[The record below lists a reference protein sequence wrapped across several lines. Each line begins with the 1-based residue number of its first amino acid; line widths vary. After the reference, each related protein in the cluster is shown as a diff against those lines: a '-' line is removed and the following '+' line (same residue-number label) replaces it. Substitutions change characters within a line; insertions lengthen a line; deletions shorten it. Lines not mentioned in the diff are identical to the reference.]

1 MKKEEMQM
9 RNTRRQKSGKNN
21 KKKVIITSLV
31 GLALVAGGSYVYFQS
46 HFLPTTKVNG
56 VSVGWLNVNAA
67 EEKLAQV
74 NQTEE
79 VVVQTGTKEEKFNF
93 LKIPIGSKF
102 LKDHL
107 HSSKVKL
114 PLNEAFKKN

>member
-79 VVVQTGTKEEKFNF
+79 VVVQTGTKEEKIQLLKNTNWIKNF
-93 LKIPIGSKF
+93 
-102 LKDHL
+102 
-107 HSSKVKL
+107 
-114 PLNEAFKKN
+114 

>member
-1 MKKEEMQM
+1 M
-9 RNTRRQKSGKNN
+9 RNTRRQKNQEKIIKKESNYYFFGWTSSGCWE
-21 KKKVIITSLV
+21 
-31 GLALVAGGSYVYFQS
+31 GSYVYFQS
-46 HFLPTTKVNG
+46 HFLPTTKSKWSFCRLVKCKCCRRK
-56 VSVGWLNVNAA
+56 
-67 EEKLAQV
+67 KLAQV

-79 VVVQTGTKEEKFNF
+79 VVVQTGTKRR
-93 LKIPIGSKF
+93 KIQLPKNTNWIKKIF

>member
-46 HFLPTTKVNG
+46 HFLPTTKVN
-56 VSVGWLNVNAA
+56 
-67 EEKLAQV
+67 
-74 NQTEE
+74 
-79 VVVQTGTKEEKFNF
+79 
-93 LKIPIGSKF
+93 
-102 LKDHL
+102 
-107 HSSKVKL
+107 
-114 PLNEAFKKN
+114 

>member
-1 MKKEEMQM
+1 M
-9 RNTRRQKSGKNN
+9 RNTRRQKSGK
-21 KKKVIITSLV
+21 IIKESNYYFFGWTSSGCWGQLC
-31 GLALVAGGSYVYFQS
+31 LFSKSL
-46 HFLPTTKVNG
+46 LPTTKVNG

>member
-1 MKKEEMQM
+1 MLGQLCLFS
-9 RNTRRQKSGKNN
+9 KS
-21 KKKVIITSLV
+21 L
-31 GLALVAGGSYVYFQS
+31 
-46 HFLPTTKVNG
+46 LPTTKVNG

-93 LKIPIGSKF
+93 LKIPIGSKI

>member
-1 MKKEEMQM
+1 M
-9 RNTRRQKSGKNN
+9 RNTRRQKSGK
-21 KKKVIITSLV
+21 IIKESNYYFFGWTSSSCWGQLC
-31 GLALVAGGSYVYFQS
+31 LFSKSL
-46 HFLPTTKVNG
+46 LPTTKVNG

-102 LKDHL
+102 LKTIYT
-107 HSSKVKL
+107 V
-114 PLNEAFKKN
+114 AR

>member
-1 MKKEEMQM
+1 M

-31 GLALVAGGSYVYFQS
+31 GLALVLGQLCLFSKS
-46 HFLPTTKVNG
+46 LLPTTKVNG

-93 LKIPIGSKF
+93 LKIPIGSKI
-102 LKDHL
+102 
-107 HSSKVKL
+107 
-114 PLNEAFKKN
+114 FKRPFTQ

>member
-1 MKKEEMQM
+1 MLGQLCLFS
-9 RNTRRQKSGKNN
+9 KS
-21 KKKVIITSLV
+21 L
-31 GLALVAGGSYVYFQS
+31 
-46 HFLPTTKVNG
+46 LPTTKVNG

-79 VVVQTGTKEEKFNF
+79 VVVQTGTKEEKIQLPKNTNWIKNF
-93 LKIPIGSKF
+93 
-102 LKDHL
+102 KDHL

>member
-1 MKKEEMQM
+1 M
-9 RNTRRQKSGKNN
+9 
-21 KKKVIITSLV
+21 V
-31 GLALVAGGSYVYFQS
+31 GLALVAGGQLCLFSKS
-46 HFLPTTKVNG
+46 LLPTTKVNG

-93 LKIPIGSKF
+93 LKIPIGSKIF
-102 LKDHL
+102 KDHL

>member
-74 NQTEE
+74 
-79 VVVQTGTKEEKFNF
+79 KDFF
-93 LKIPIGSKF
+93 LF
-102 LKDHL
+102 LRFSVWGFQH
-107 HSSKVKL
+107 
-114 PLNEAFKKN
+114 

>member
-1 MKKEEMQM
+1 M
-9 RNTRRQKSGKNN
+9 
-21 KKKVIITSLV
+21 V

-79 VVVQTGTKEEKFNF
+79 VVVQTGQKKKKFNF
-93 LKIPIGSKF
+93 LKNTNWI
-102 LKDHL
+102 
-107 HSSKVKL
+107 
-114 PLNEAFKKN
+114 KNF

>member
-1 MKKEEMQM
+1 M
-9 RNTRRQKSGKNN
+9 
-21 KKKVIITSLV
+21 V
-31 GLALVAGGSYVYFQS
+31 GLALVAGAVMFISKS
-46 HFLPTTKVNG
+46 LLPTTKVNG

-79 VVVQTGTKEEKFNF
+79 VVVQTGTKEEKIQLPKNTNWI
-93 LKIPIGSKF
+93 KI

>member
-1 MKKEEMQM
+1 MFIF
-9 RNTRRQKSGKNN
+9 
-21 KKKVIITSLV
+21 KVT
-31 GLALVAGGSYVYFQS
+31 F
-46 HFLPTTKVNG
+46 TTKVNG

-79 VVVQTGTKEEKFNF
+79 VVVQTGTKEEKIQL

-102 LKDHL
+102 
-107 HSSKVKL
+107 
-114 PLNEAFKKN
+114 

>member
-1 MKKEEMQM
+1 M
-9 RNTRRQKSGKNN
+9 
-21 KKKVIITSLV
+21 V

-79 VVVQTGTKEEKFNF
+79 VVVQTGTKEEKFNS
-93 LKIPIGSKF
+93 LKIPIGSKI
-102 LKDHL
+102 
-107 HSSKVKL
+107 
-114 PLNEAFKKN
+114 FKRPFTQ